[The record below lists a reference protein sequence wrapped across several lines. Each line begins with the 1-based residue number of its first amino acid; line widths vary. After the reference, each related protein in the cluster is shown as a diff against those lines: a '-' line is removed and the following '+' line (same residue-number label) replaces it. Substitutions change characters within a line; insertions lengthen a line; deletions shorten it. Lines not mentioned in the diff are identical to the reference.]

1 MNCRIGSLE
10 IDLVHD
16 TGKQCVNCR
25 IGSLEKLFAAG
36 NAIASVNCRIG
47 SLEIDRLNTSRK
59 TNVNCRIG
67 SLEKK
72 LRALI
77 RHRAVNCRIGS
88 LCVEMCTGLNFI
100 LAPCV
105 SCGRAGRWICDS
117 GMRELY
123 CLFCACLRYGR

>member
-10 IDLVHD
+10 NPR
-16 TGKQCVNCR
+16 KR
-25 IGSLEKLFAAG
+25 ERAG
-36 NAIASVNCRIG
+36 NI
-47 SLEIDRLNTSRK
+47 
-59 TNVNCRIG
+59 VNCRIG

>member
-1 MNCRIGSLE
+1 MA
-10 IDLVHD
+10 D
-16 TGKQCVNCR
+16 
-25 IGSLEKLFAAG
+25 
-36 NAIASVNCRIG
+36 VNCRIG
-47 SLEIDRLNTSRK
+47 SLEIVRK
-59 TNVNCRIG
+59 RYWEHNFVNCRIG
-67 SLEKK
+67 SLESGYAGI
-72 LRALI
+72 LRFFHVNCRIGSLENTSGEQTYGA
-77 RHRAVNCRIGS
+77 AVNCRIGS